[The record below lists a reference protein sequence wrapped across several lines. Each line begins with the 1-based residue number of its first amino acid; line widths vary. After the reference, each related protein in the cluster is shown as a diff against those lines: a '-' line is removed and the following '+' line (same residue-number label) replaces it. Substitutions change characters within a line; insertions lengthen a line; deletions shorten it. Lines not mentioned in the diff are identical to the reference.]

1 MTDAIAAHFW
11 AGCATGEL
19 RYQHCPVCARVQFY
33 PRPFCAACGA
43 APQWAVSRGR
53 GTLYSLTTVA
63 RAPTP
68 DFAPLAPYDIALID
82 LDEGFR
88 MMAHAAAG
96 LEIGDRVRIIFYR
109 HGERMLPRAEREP
122 LSP

>member
-1 MTDAIAAHFW
+1 MTDAVAAHFW
-11 AGCATGEL
+11 AGCAAGEL

-43 APQWAVSRGR
+43 EPQWAVSRGR
-53 GTLYSLTTVA
+53 GTLYSITTVA

-68 DFAPLAPYDIALID
+68 DFAPLAPYNIALVD

-88 MMAHAAAG
+88 MMAHAKPG
-96 LEIGDRVRIIFYR
+96 LAIGARVRIVFYR
-109 HGERMLPRAEREP
+109 LGERMLPRAEQEP
-122 LSP
+122 LNP